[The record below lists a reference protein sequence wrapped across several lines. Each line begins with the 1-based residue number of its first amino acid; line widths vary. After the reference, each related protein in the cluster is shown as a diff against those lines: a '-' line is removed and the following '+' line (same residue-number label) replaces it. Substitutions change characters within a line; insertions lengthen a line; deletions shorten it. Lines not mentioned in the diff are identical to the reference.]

1 MAFVI
6 LGLIGAVIVAGAS
19 IAGLLISAEA
29 ELNDGAQ
36 GRTEQQPRLG

>member
-6 LGLIGAVIVAGAS
+6 LGLIAALVILAAS

-29 ELNDGAQ
+29 ERSREPAENAQ
-36 GRTEQQPRLG
+36 SFR